1 MKNALLILF
10 LAAGTLFA
18 QTNEEPIITAT
29 GGTNEGPVITA
40 IDGYAARVGN
50 TIITY
55 GEIRESIAPYMQQL
69 FQRYQGEELARHIQE
84 TMLAARESLIE
95 EALIQE
101 EAKSLGLALPPPA
114 IQEEAN
120 RLIRERFDNNRTHFN
135 RALADRRMTYEEWLD
150 DVSDQITLRLY
161 YNREVIRRAS
171 VSKESIREAYEQHK
185 EEFFIP
191 FKVKFSAILINKGT
205 SEEDRAVKKQ
215 QVNDILQKLTAGADF
230 AETAKEVSEGI
241 RADDGGAFPWSEPK
255 DIREELRP
263 ALHSVATGEI
273 SDLIETDEE
282 FYIIKIE
289 ERREEG
295 YVPFDDVREQI
306 ESQLLALDQ
315 KRLHEELMARLT
327 ERHFVIRY

>member
-1 MKNALLILF
+1 MKKIILVLSLI
-10 LAAGTLFA
+10 AATLFA
-18 QTNEEPIITAT
+18 QTNEGPI
-29 GGTNEGPVITA
+29 ITA
-40 IDGYAARVGN
+40 IDGYAARVDN
-50 TIITY
+50 TVITY
-55 GEIRESIAPYMQQL
+55 SEIRESVAPYMQQL
-69 FQRYQGEELARHIQE
+69 FQRYEGEELAQHIQE

-101 EAKSLGLALPPPA
+101 EAKSLGLALPPAA
-114 IQEEAN
+114 IQEEAD
-120 RLIRERFDNNRTHFN
+120 RLIREQFDNNRTYFN
-135 RALADRRMTYEEWLD
+135 QALAARRMTYTEWLD

-171 VSKESIREAYEQHK
+171 VSKEAIREAYEQHK

-215 QVNDILQKLTAGADF
+215 QANDVLQKLRDGADF

-241 RADDGGAFPWSEPK
+241 RADDGGAFPWSDPK

-263 ALHSVATGEI
+263 ALRSVATGEI
-273 SDLIETDEE
+273 SDLIETDDE

-306 ESQLLALDQ
+306 ERQLLALDQ
-315 KRLHEELMARLT
+315 KRLHEELMERLSK
-327 ERHFVIRY
+327 RHVVIRY